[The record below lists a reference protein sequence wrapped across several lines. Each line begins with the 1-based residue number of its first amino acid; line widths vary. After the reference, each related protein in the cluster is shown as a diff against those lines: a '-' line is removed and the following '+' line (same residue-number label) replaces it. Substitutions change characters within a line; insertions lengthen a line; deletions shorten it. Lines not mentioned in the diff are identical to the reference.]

1 MGKHGPEKTPNSDTF
16 QVMKTK
22 EHRNF
27 LRHLYPNI
35 YLHISNA
42 LRDFIPFVQFKNV
55 KNTYGGV
62 LFMFF

>member
-1 MGKHGPEKTPNSDTF
+1 MGRQGPEKTPNSDTF
-16 QVMKTK
+16 HAVKTK

-27 LRHLYPNI
+27 FHHLYPNI
-35 YLHISNA
+35 YLHISDV
-42 LRDFIPFVQFKNV
+42 LRDLIPLVQFKSV